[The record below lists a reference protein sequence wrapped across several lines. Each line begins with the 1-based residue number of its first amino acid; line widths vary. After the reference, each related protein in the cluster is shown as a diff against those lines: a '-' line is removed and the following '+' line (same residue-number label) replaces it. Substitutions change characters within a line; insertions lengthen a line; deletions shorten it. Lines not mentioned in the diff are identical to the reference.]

1 MNGLGYVPVCSSS
14 CCSKTAIYHFTGL
27 LCSFLSNRSV
37 YAGGFD
43 RSQIC
48 KTVKSKKRDSGSKEH
63 EMEVKP
69 SECSFF
75 NA

>member
-1 MNGLGYVPVCSSS
+1 MCRFVAAVVVQ
-14 CCSKTAIYHFTGL
+14 KQQFYHFTGL

-43 RSQIC
+43 RLQIC
-48 KTVKSKKRDSGSKEH
+48 KTVKSKKRDSSSKEH

-69 SECSFF
+69 SECSFLMLKF
-75 NA
+75 KD